1 MPATNIRGRLFAAP
15 ALAALLMAAPA
26 LAQAADA
33 TGGATSGD
41 VVVTAQKREQ
51 KLQDVPISVT
61 VLGGQQ
67 LDSLQ
72 IRSGTDI
79 ARQTPNL
86 RVSNLGNEDQPK
98 FAIRGIATPDFN
110 LNTTS
115 PIGAFYDEVYV

>member
-1 MPATNIRGRLFAAP
+1 MIQPTFKGALCAAP
-15 ALAALLMAAPA
+15 AVLALLAAAPDLAWAAEPS
-26 LAQAADA
+26 AAA
-33 TGGATSGD
+33 SGD

-67 LDSLQ
+67 LDALQ

-98 FAIRGIATPDFN
+98 FAIRGIATPDF
-110 LNTTS
+110 
-115 PIGAFYDEVYV
+115 